1 MYAYYKVIYLSWV
14 SVYGHTSLVSCN
26 PLIQQTG
33 MKMEQNKYGLID
45 FNIDKILEGME
56 QNEYGLTDFNIDKNF
71 RRQHYIHTSV
81 LEDN

>member
-1 MYAYYKVIYLSWV
+1 
-14 SVYGHTSLVSCN
+14 
-26 PLIQQTG
+26 